1 MSRTLVIL
9 NPTARGARSRAAY
22 DKILHLAGDAVVQ
35 VTSSLGEARAWSEN
49 AANEGF
55 STVVAAGGDGTI
67 NEVVNG
73 IAKSKIEL
81 GILPIGTM
89 NVFAT
94 ELGLPIGNLEHCWE
108 IIQARKVRPIDL
120 PKANGHYFVQLAGI
134 GLDAQAVQETSS
146 DLKRSIG
153 PFSYLISLAQIVGR
167 KPPGL
172 IVKHEGGTLEGSFVI
187 IGNGRFYGG
196 PFDIF
201 KNAQIDDGLLD
212 VIVCK
217 NMSLIDLIRYL
228 HGGLFGTH
236 IDLPDV
242 DYFQARNVAVSSA
255 EQVPVEVD
263 GEVIGNLPV
272 TFRFSKRKLH
282 VLVP

>member
-9 NPTARGARSRAAY
+9 NPTARGARARATHE
-22 DKILHLAGDAVVQ
+22 KILRLAGDAVMQ
-35 VTSSLGEARAWSEN
+35 ITSSHGEARALAGN
-49 AANEGF
+49 AARDGF

-73 IAKSKIEL
+73 IAESEIAL

-94 ELGLPIGNLEHCWE
+94 ELGLPIGNLEQCWGVIRAGQIRE
-108 IIQARKVRPIDL
+108 IDL

-134 GLDAQAVQETSS
+134 GLDAQAVKETSS

-167 KPPGL
+167 KPPSL
-172 IVKHEGGTLEGSFVI
+172 VVSHEGGTLEGSFVI
-187 IGNGRFYGG
+187 IGNGRLYGG

-212 VIVCK
+212 VIVCR

-242 DYFQARNVAVSSA
+242 EYFQTRNVSVSS
-255 EQVPVEVD
+255 EEPVPMEVD

-272 TFRFSKRKLH
+272 TFEISKKKLK

>member
-9 NPTARGARSRAAY
+9 NPAARGARAMQERISA
-22 DKILHLAGDAVVQ
+22 LAVDAVVQ
-35 VTSSLGEARAWSEN
+35 TTSALGEAHLLAEKAILN
-49 AANEGF
+49 GF

-73 IAKSKIEL
+73 IADSNITL

-94 ELGLPIGNLEHCWE
+94 ELSLPIGNLEKCWE
-108 IIQARKVRPIDL
+108 VIQSNQVREIDL
-120 PKANGHYFVQLAGI
+120 PMANDRYVVQLAGI
-134 GLDAQAVQETSS
+134 GLDDQAVMETSS
-146 DLKRSIG
+146 DLKRTIG
-153 PFSYLISLAQIVGR
+153 PFSYLISLAQIIGR
-167 KPPGL
+167 KPPSL
-172 IVKHEGGTLEGSFVI
+172 LVEYEGGKLEGSFVI
-187 IGNGRFYGG
+187 IGNGRYYGG
-196 PFDIF
+196 PFQIF

-236 IDLPDV
+236 IQLPDV
-242 DYFQARNVAVSSA
+242 EYVQTARVTVSR
-255 EQVPVEVD
+255 EQEVPVEVD

-272 TFRFSKRKLH
+272 TFGFASHKLQ
-282 VLVP
+282 VLAPW

>member
-9 NPTARGARSRAAY
+9 NPAARGARAMQERISA
-22 DKILHLAGDAVVQ
+22 LAVDAVVQ
-35 VTSSLGEARAWSEN
+35 TTSALGEAHLLAEKAILN
-49 AANEGF
+49 GF

-73 IAKSKIEL
+73 IADSNITL

-94 ELGLPIGNLEHCWE
+94 ELSLPIGNLEKCWE
-108 IIQARKVRPIDL
+108 VIQSNQVREIDL
-120 PKANGHYFVQLAGI
+120 PMANDRYFVQLAGI
-134 GLDAQAVQETSS
+134 GLDAQAVMETSS
-146 DLKRSIG
+146 DLKRTIG
-153 PFSYLISLAQIVGR
+153 PFSYLISLAQIIGR
-167 KPPGL
+167 KPPSL
-172 IVKHEGGTLEGSFVI
+172 LVEYEGGKLEGSFVI
-187 IGNGRFYGG
+187 IGNGRYYGG
-196 PFDIF
+196 PFQIF

-236 IDLPDV
+236 IQLPDV
-242 DYFQARNVAVSSA
+242 EYVQTARVTVSS
-255 EQVPVEVD
+255 EQEVPVEVD

-272 TFRFSKRKLH
+272 TFGFASHKLK
-282 VLVP
+282 VLAPW